1 VYSHLS
7 CSTNL
12 ELDVEASK
20 FESMEDI
27 PWKRDNPGFKFK
39 TILTLFETA
48 SHQHRKISSG
58 KDGPLQG

>member
-1 VYSHLS
+1 LL
-7 CSTNL
+7 NNP

-27 PWKRDNPGFKFK
+27 PWKRENLRFKFK

-48 SHQHRKISSG
+48 SHQHRKTSSG
-58 KDGPLQG
+58 KDRPLQG